1 MRVFVVLAC
10 FVLAACSSVYNLP
23 PVIAPDQEAA
33 AKAAKKASNEEK
45 LVGSV
50 EVSAVQEDH
59 LVSPGPYIL
68 CIRGAVSGTAP
79 LRTYAVFFKN
89 NDDVGTRMSVI
100 IDSCETQAFTPLG
113 TGPFPLPD
121 KAKGA

>member
-1 MRVFVVLAC
+1 MRILGIVALGAALAGCAASRQEVAARLGSSMRVFVVLAC

-68 CIRGAVSGTAP
+68 C
-79 LRTYAVFFKN
+79 
-89 NDDVGTRMSVI
+89 
-100 IDSCETQAFTPLG
+100 
-113 TGPFPLPD
+113 
-121 KAKGA
+121 